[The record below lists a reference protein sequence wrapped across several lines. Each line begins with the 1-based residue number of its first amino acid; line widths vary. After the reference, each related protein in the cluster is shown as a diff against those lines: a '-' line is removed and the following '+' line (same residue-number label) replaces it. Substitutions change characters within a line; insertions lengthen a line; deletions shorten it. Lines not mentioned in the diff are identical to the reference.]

1 MKAFNKTSYMC
12 FRIYFRPDVYGVN
25 AFIFPTNSIHNIVE
39 KLLYKYIL
47 SFFSYILK
55 LTFTGTDFHTISF
68 PTSNSI
74 NLECMDKKPILIH
87 KRRDKRQT
95 GHLT

>member
-39 KLLYKYIL
+39 KLLYKYNL

-55 LTFTGTDFHTISF
+55 LTFTGTDFHTLKLSYFKFNHLRIYGQK
-68 PTSNSI
+68 TYSN
-74 NLECMDKKPILIH
+74 
-87 KRRDKRQT
+87 T
-95 GHLT
+95 